1 MTQWPGTYRCF
12 AAMLLAIAGVS
23 LPSHGHARQ
32 DIFVYAA
39 ASLTNVV
46 GDVLDACALDHSE
59 TTKVSFASSSVLAKQ
74 IDHGAPAAI
83 FVSANA
89 AWMNYLEKRD
99 LLIPGTRHCVAGNT
113 LVMVVPTSSPL
124 ADNLSPA
131 DVLAGLP
138 ADGRVAMGD
147 PDHVPAGIYA
157 KAALEHIGAWES
169 VRERAARSATVR
181 AALALVETGAAPLGI
196 VYATDAM
203 VSGGVRTVAVIP
215 PESHP
220 PIAYEAALV
229 RDRRTPSVDRLFS
242 CIVGVDA
249 SRVFAR
255 YGFLVPRIP
264 GHADAR

>member
-1 MTQWPGTYRCF
+1 MDTPGRTFSCT
-12 AAMLLAIAGVS
+12 
-23 LPSHGHARQ
+23 P
-32 DIFVYAA
+32 A

-99 LLIPGTRHCVAGNT
+99 LLIPGSTPSRRRQHSWSWSCRHRRRWRTTCRPPTCWPVCPPTAGSPWAT
-113 LVMVVPTSSPL
+113 PTMFPPVSTPRPRWSISARGRPFASGRPGPPTSAP
-124 ADNLSPA
+124 P
-131 DVLAGLP
+131 
-138 ADGRVAMGD
+138 
-147 PDHVPAGIYA
+147 
-157 KAALEHIGAWES
+157 
-169 VRERAARSATVR
+169 
-181 AALALVETGAAPLGI
+181 LALVETGAAPLGI

-203 VSGGVRTVAVIP
+203 VSGGVRTVAVFP

-220 PIAYEAALV
+220 AHRLRSGACPGPPDARRSTVCSPALSA
-229 RDRRTPSVDRLFS
+229 PMPH
-242 CIVGVDA
+242 A
-249 SRVFAR
+249 SLLDMD
-255 YGFLVPRIP
+255 FLVPRTA